1 MTPDQDYRPNISATG
16 DVTLTRKPD
25 LAYVTLYIRAEGILL
40 EDAVREAASKTEQV
54 LRALREAYGSEI
66 KDVQVKDLHAGEGK
80 PSLGLGMAR
89 DRSNPPRPEVVTG
102 LLVVL
107 PAKQDLAVKVV
118 DSACRMGCL
127 MANPSGA
134 FPAGHG
140 TQNVILYGLSQPEE
154 AEQEATALA
163 VAEAR
168 DRVARIAKTLDKR
181 IGAVRHIG
189 AMVFHMPDDFSRRR
203 RTPLLSGESYL
214 SASADQVEVPARVS
228 VAFELLD

>member
-1 MTPDQDYRPNISATG
+1 
-16 DVTLTRKPD
+16 V
-25 LAYVTLYIRAEGILL
+25 RAEGILL

-54 LRALREAYGSEI
+54 LRALREAYGSGI
-66 KDVQVKDLHAGEGK
+66 KDIQVKDLYAGEGK
-80 PSLGLGMAR
+80 PSLGLGVPR

-107 PAKQDLAVKVV
+107 PAKSDLAVKIV

-134 FPAGHG
+134 FPAGPG
-140 TQNVILYGLSQPEE
+140 TQNVILYGLAEPEE

-168 DRVARIAKTLDKR
+168 DRAVRIAKTLEKR

-189 AMVFHMPDDFSRRR
+189 AMVFHMPEDFARRR
-203 RTPLLSGESYL
+203 RTPLLSRESYL
-214 SASADQVEVPARVS
+214 SASADQVEVPARVLLG
-228 VAFELLD
+228 FELLD